1 MRRKLALSAALAKRR
16 AGFHNASM
24 DRIRLGTRGSPLA
37 LAQANM
43 TAAALVAAHGI
54 ATEIVVISTTGDR
67 VQDRPL
73 AEIGG
78 KALWT
83 KELDAAL
90 LDGRIDCAVHSMK
103 DVETQLRDGITL
115 VAMLPRADVRE
126 RLLGAASIAGLPPA
140 ARVGTS
146 SPRRAA
152 QLLAQRPDLRIEM
165 LRGNVATRMAKVESG
180 AIDATLLAAAGL
192 DRLGVAAG
200 TAIPV
205 AEMLPASAQGAV
217 GITARA
223 GDTATAALLLAIDH
237 RDTHRAVLLERGFL
251 AALGGTCHSPVAALA
266 EIDGDNVRFRGE
278 VLAED
283 GGERQVGG
291 FTAGLDEAPAR
302 VAALAAELLA
312 AASPA
317 LRGLFDAAAPVGA

>member
-1 MRRKLALSAALAKRR
+1 MIK
-16 AGFHNASM
+16 
-24 DRIRLGTRGSPLA
+24 IGTRGSPLA

-43 TAAALVAAHGI
+43 TATALRAAHGWDES
-54 ATEIVVISTTGDR
+54 ATEIVIINTQGDR
-67 VQDRPL
+67 VQDRAL

-103 DVETQLRDGITL
+103 DVETELRDGIAL

-126 RLLGAASIAGLPPA
+126 RLLGAAAIADLPEG
-140 ARVGTS
+140 ARIGTS

-152 QLLAQRPDLRIEM
+152 QLKALRPDLVTEI
-165 LRGNVATRMAKVESG
+165 LRGNVATRMAKVVAG

-200 TAIPV
+200 HVVPIE
-205 AEMLPASAQGAV
+205 EMLPASAQGAV

-223 GDTATAALLLAIDH
+223 DDEATQALLAAIDH
-237 RDTHRAVLLERGFL
+237 ALTHEAVRLERGFL

-266 EIDGDNVRFRGE
+266 QIDGDDVHFRAE
-278 VLAED
+278 LLAED
-283 GGERQVGG
+283 GSERLAGELRVGR
-291 FTAGLDEAPAR
+291 AHAAAE
-302 VAALAAELLA
+302 VAALAARLLGD
-312 AASPA
+312 ASPA
-317 LRGLFDAAAPVGA
+317 VRALFQG

>member
-1 MRRKLALSAALAKRR
+1 
-16 AGFHNASM
+16 M
-24 DRIRLGTRGSPLA
+24 DGPPY
-37 LAQANM
+37 
-43 TAAALVAAHGI
+43 VA
-54 ATEIVVISTTGDR
+54 EITIISTTGDR

-103 DVETQLRDGITL
+103 DVETGLKDGIVL
-115 VAMLPRADVRE
+115 AAMLPRADVRE
-126 RLLGAASIAGLPPA
+126 RLLGAHSIEELPQG

-152 QLLAQRPDLRIEM
+152 QLLGMRPDLRIEM
-165 LRGNVATRMAKVESG
+165 LRGNVATRMEKVSSG

-200 TAIPV
+200 AAIPV
-205 AEMLPASAQGAV
+205 TTMLPASAQGAV

-223 GDTATAALLLAIDH
+223 DDAAALALLAAIDH
-237 RDTHRAVLLERGFL
+237 APTFAAVMLERGFL

-266 EIDGDNVRFRGE
+266 SVVDGDVTFPCRDHDRG
-278 VLAED
+278 
-283 GGERQVGG
+283 R
-291 FTAGLDEAPAR
+291 P
-302 VAALAAELLA
+302 
-312 AASPA
+312 
-317 LRGLFDAAAPVGA
+317 RGAIGWLCLPRR

>member
-1 MRRKLALSAALAKRR
+1 MSGTMIK
-16 AGFHNASM
+16 
-24 DRIRLGTRGSPLA
+24 IGTRGSPLA

-43 TAAALVAAHGI
+43 TAAALRTAHGWAED
-54 ATEIVVISTTGDR
+54 ATEIVIINTRGDQ

-90 LDGRIDCAVHSMK
+90 IDGRIDCAVHSMK
-103 DVETQLRDGITL
+103 DVETALRDGIAL

-126 RLLGAASIAGLPPA
+126 RLLGAACVADLPQGA
-140 ARVGTS
+140 LIGTS

-152 QLLAQRPDLRIEM
+152 QLKALRPDLRTEV
-165 LRGNVATRMAKVESG
+165 LRGNVATRMAKVEAG
-180 AIDATLLAAAGL
+180 VVDATLLAAAGL

-200 TAIPV
+200 HLVPIE
-205 AEMLPASAQGAV
+205 EMLPASAQGAV

-223 GDTATAALLLAIDH
+223 QDSATLALLAAIDH
-237 RDTHRAVLLERGFL
+237 PQTHEAVLLERGFL
-251 AALGGTCHSPVAALA
+251 AALNGTCHSPVAALA
-266 EIDGDNVRFRGE
+266 LIKGDDVHFRAE

-283 GGERQVGG
+283 GSERLAGELHVAR
-291 FTAGLDEAPAR
+291 AHAADE
-302 VAALAAELLA
+302 VAALAARLLGD
-312 AASPA
+312 ASPA
-317 LRGLFDAAAPVGA
+317 VRALFEG

>member
-1 MRRKLALSAALAKRR
+1 MT
-16 AGFHNASM
+16 F
-24 DRIRLGTRGSPLA
+24 RLGTRGSPLA

-43 TAAALVAAHGI
+43 AAAALRAAHGWAED
-54 ATEIVVISTTGDR
+54 ATEIVIINTQGDR
-67 VQDRPL
+67 VQDRAL

-103 DVETQLRDGITL
+103 DVETELRDGIAL

-126 RLLGAASIAGLPPA
+126 RLLGAESISTLREGAV
-140 ARVGTS
+140 VGTS

-152 QLLAQRPDLRIEM
+152 QLKALRPDIRTEI

-200 TAIPV
+200 HLVPLE
-205 AEMLPASAQGAV
+205 EMLPASAQGAV
-217 GITARA
+217 GITARI
-223 GDTATAALLLAIDH
+223 GDDRAAALLVAID
-237 RDTHRAVLLERGFL
+237 DALTHEAVLLERGFL

-266 EIDGDNVRFRGE
+266 RIEADVVQFQGEI
-278 VLAED
+278 LAED
-283 GGERQVGG
+283 GSERLSGSLSVPR
-291 FTAGLDEAPAR
+291 AHAAEE
-302 VAALAAELLA
+302 VAALATRLLA
-312 AASPA
+312 DASEPVRRLFSPA
-317 LRGLFDAAAPVGA
+317 